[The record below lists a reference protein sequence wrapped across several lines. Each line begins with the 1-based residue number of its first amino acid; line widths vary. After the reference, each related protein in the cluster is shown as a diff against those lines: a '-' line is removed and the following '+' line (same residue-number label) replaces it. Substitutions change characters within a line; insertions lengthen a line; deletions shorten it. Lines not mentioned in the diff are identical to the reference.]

1 MTDISNEQIKSSDDT
16 GFSSKEYNA
25 VAKVVEL
32 AAVNLLK
39 VKADVTPGCQIN
51 EKTKLTF
58 GRKVLSCGFD
68 ADQSAAHVVFQ
79 YFVKG
84 KNPGKKSFGISADYA
99 IVYLLDEEV
108 APNAAKAF
116 AHNVGVFAAYP
127 YFRALAAHLA
137 WAANL
142 ELPPLP
148 TIAAQ
153 PQRPKD

>member
-1 MTDISNEQIKSSDDT
+1 MTDISGEQIKSSDDA

-25 VAKVVEL
+25 VVRVVEL
-32 AAVNLLK
+32 STINLLK
-39 VKADVTPGCQIN
+39 VRADIAPGCQID
-51 EKTKLTF
+51 ESTKLTF

-68 ADQSAAHVVFQ
+68 VDQSAAHVVFQ

-84 KNPGKKSFGISADYA
+84 KNSGKNSFGITADYA
-99 IVYLLDEEV
+99 IVYLLEGQV

>member
-1 MTDISNEQIKSSDDT
+1 MTDVTAEQIKSDT
-16 GFSSKEYNA
+16 EAGFSSAEYNA
-25 VAKVVEL
+25 VAKVADL
-32 AAVNLLK
+32 ATINLLK
-39 VKADVTPGCQIN
+39 TKADFAAGFQIG

-68 ADQSAAHVVFQ
+68 AEQLAAHVVFR
-79 YFVKG
+79 YFVRG
-84 KNPGKKSFGISADYA
+84 KNPGKNAFVISADYA
-99 IVYLLDEEV
+99 VVYLTTGDV
-108 APNAAKAF
+108 MPNAAKAF
-116 AHNVGVFAAYP
+116 AHNVGGFAAYA

-148 TIAAQ
+148 TMAAQ

>member
-1 MTDISNEQIKSSDDT
+1 MTDISAEQITSTDET
-16 GFSSKEYNA
+16 GFSSSEYNA
-25 VAKVVEL
+25 VAKIAEL
-32 AAVNLLK
+32 SAVNLLK
-39 VKADVTPGCQIN
+39 VKTDVAPGFQIG
-51 EKTKLTF
+51 EKTKLTY

-68 ADQSAAHVVFQ
+68 SEQSVAHVVFQ

-84 KNPGKKSFGISADYA
+84 KNAGSQSFNITADYA
-99 IVYLLDEEV
+99 IVYLVNGEA

-116 AHNVGVFAAYP
+116 AHNIGVFAAYP

-137 WAANL
+137 WAADL

-153 PQRPKD
+153 PNRPKD